1 VTAVLEDQRICIV
14 GLGYVG
20 LPLAV
25 EFARRH
31 RVIGFEVDQTKVEQL
46 KSGFDRM
53 REVTEDD
60 LKSVHIDYTTDAA
73 MIGEAD
79 YVIVCVPTPI
89 DKNNNPDLSLVESA
103 SQVVGQNM
111 KEGATVVFESTVYPG
126 VTEDIC
132 LPILE
137 HESGMTCPTEF

>member
-1 VTAVLEDQRICIV
+1 MTAVLEDQRICVV

-31 RVIGFEVDQTKVEQL
+31 RVIGFEVDQGKIDEL
-46 KSGFDRM
+46 KTGYDRM
-53 REVTEDD
+53 REVEGDD

-73 MIGEAD
+73 QIAEAD

-89 DKNNNPDLSLVESA
+89 DKNNNDHISR
-103 SQVVGQNM
+103 
-111 KEGATVVFESTVYPG
+111 KEDDGKNNNNNN
-126 VTEDIC
+126 DNN
-132 LPILE
+132 
-137 HESGMTCPTEF
+137 HH

>member
-60 LKSVHIDYTTDAA
+60 LKTVHNDYTTDAA
-73 MIGEAD
+73 NNGESD
-79 YVIVCVPTPI
+79 YVIVCVPTPN
-89 DKNNNPDLSLVESA
+89 DKNNNPDLSQVESA

-111 KEGATVVFESTVYPG
+111 
-126 VTEDIC
+126 
-132 LPILE
+132 
-137 HESGMTCPTEF
+137 